1 MSALS
6 EIRQTWQD
14 HLTGLEWQLEPSGEM
29 SWYDAFEY
37 ASSLTLGGHHDWR
50 FPNIKEMESFLDRSK
65 YRPVMREEIPFRD
78 KLSYWS
84 STTFGTNTK
93 NAWIIMLD
101 GAYVLS
107 YYKTNVY
114 RVRCVRKEIIQL
126 IPKTNENSFSWG

>member
-14 HLTGLEWQLEPSGEM
+14 PMTGLEWQLESSVEM

-37 ASSLTLGGHHDWR
+37 ADSLTLGGKNDWR
-50 FPNIKEMESFLDRSK
+50 FPKIKEMESFLDRSK

-78 KLSYWS
+78 NLSYWS
-84 STTFGTNTK
+84 STTFGTDTQS
-93 NAWIIMLD
+93 AWIIMLD

-107 YYKTNVY
+107 YYKTNLY
-114 RVRCVRKEIIQL
+114 RVRCVRGQIRLSE
-126 IPKTNENSFSWG
+126 FAG